1 MIAEWLDQPTWY
13 VALAA
18 SLAAGVATGVGAL
31 PILFV
36 RTLTART
43 DAALMGF
50 SAGVMLAASFFS
62 LLLPAITELSAAH
75 GDLPGAMRACG
86 GLVVGAVVLSALNR
100 FTPHEH
106 FLKGPKGSDPRSLQR
121 MWLFVVAITL
131 HNVPEGLA
139 VGVGVGSGEAGV
151 GLPVAVGIALQNM
164 PEGLVVAISLL
175 REGYIRRTAL
185 LVALATGLVEPVSSV
200 FGFAAVTVA
209 AGLLPYGLAFAAGA
223 MIYVISD
230 EIIPESHR
238 GDASEVATWGT
249 IVGFVVMTVLDT
261 ALT

>member
-1 MIAEWLDQPTWY
+1 MISDWLAQPTWY
-13 VALAA
+13 VAFAT

-31 PILFV
+31 PILLV
-36 RTLTART
+36 RTLTGRSE
-43 DAALMGF
+43 AALMGF

-62 LLLPAITELSAAH
+62 LLLPALTELSESHSELA
-75 GDLPGAMRACG
+75 GAFRACG
-86 GLVVGAVVLSALNR
+86 ALVAGAAVLGVLNR

-139 VGVGVGSGEAGV
+139 VGVGVGSAQAGV

-164 PEGLVVAISLL
+164 PEGLVVAVSLL
-175 REGYIRRTAL
+175 REGYSRRMAL

-200 FGFAAVTVA
+200 LGFGAVSVA

-238 GDASEVATWGT
+238 GEAAEVATWGT

-261 ALT
+261 ALA